1 MKVLL
6 LDSSSSCFH
15 PKKVKYFFEN
25 QIRLGL
31 DPCLSAVLLGIG
43 DKLEFELINV
53 EEKVKRNERDAVWF
67 FLFSRVRPPLDTGQ
81 AIPPNLPSPSRPP
94 DDKPKKIIVSRYTHP
109 MNIDTTSV
117 CSRSMAR

>member
-67 FLFSRVRPPLDTGQ
+67 FLFHEPGHHLTLVRQYLPACPRPPALLMISQ
-81 AIPPNLPSPSRPP
+81 
-94 DDKPKKIIVSRYTHP
+94 KKLLFQDIRIQ
-109 MNIDTTSV
+109 
-117 CSRSMAR
+117 